1 MLKNL
6 KTIIIILLLIDLTFS
21 LNLADF
27 CHAKNCSHNK
37 FKFKCSTGLCASS
50 EKSCE
55 QFSKSQFQN
64 SFRFVTKLKSQV
76 GNCPNTSKKSTNN
89 LSINDFCEN
98 DLECLDNK
106 YFWLSKY
113 EKLHCS
119 CTGHYSFQCGKKY
132 CTLNSSIC
140 DIINQ
145 SKTSTEQFNI
155 SSKRC

>member
-27 CHAKNCSHNK
+27 CHAKNCNHDK
-37 FKFKCSTGLCASS
+37 FKFKCSNKGLCASS

-76 GNCPNTSKKSTNN
+76 VNCPNTSKKSST
-89 LSINDFCEN
+89 
-98 DLECLDNK
+98 
-106 YFWLSKY
+106 
-113 EKLHCS
+113 
-119 CTGHYSFQCGKKY
+119 KK
-132 CTLNSSIC
+132 
-140 DIINQ
+140 
-145 SKTSTEQFNI
+145 
-155 SSKRC
+155 